1 MGKNFFQINI
11 TDEQVGYANQIV
23 NYSLLHH
30 PVKDIFHNDK
40 ESMLRQREFRFIG
53 SLGEIIFADA
63 YLLPRPTKSYGAI
76 DGQDYGMDFKLNH
89 NQELIID
96 VKTMRRDN
104 NELYGNYVMNIPSYQ
119 LQKENSLTE
128 YYYCLS
134 IHLDKVVVVKNEFQ
148 KKYIASFV
156 GYAKRDSILNNDI
169 GCLYK
174 KDTIRVNKNHSFQF
188 INDTYE
194 VEFKDLEGPIIT
206 DNIPKIN
213 GFQEKKIILE

>member
-1 MGKNFFQINI
+1 MKRN
-11 TDEQVGYANQIV
+11 E
-23 NYSLLHH
+23 
-30 PVKDIFHNDK
+30 
-40 ESMLRQREFRFIG
+40 E
-53 SLGEIIFADA
+53 
-63 YLLPRPTKSYGAI
+63 
-76 DGQDYGMDFKLNH
+76 KLNNKGKLSYLSKAEKRNLMFINALKKGSPLREYFEA

-128 YYYCLS
+128 YYYCVS

-156 GYAKRDSILNNDI
+156 GYAKRDLILNNAI

-174 KDTIRVNKNHSFQF
+174 KDSIRVNKNHSFQF